1 MLSAED
7 LRQRACIELLRQSAI
22 EAGLLAADDTLPTDG
37 AISVAASEAIDALLE
52 RALQLPE
59 PTGDACRRYHA
70 AHRNRYA
77 IGERVRARHVLFA
90 VTPGVD
96 IGALRKRAE
105 ACLLDLRCDDAAAD
119 DRFARVAR
127 DLSNCPSGG
136 AGGDLGWLRAD
147 ECAPE
152 FAKALFGRP
161 DIGVLPQLVHSR
173 FGLHVVEI
181 MERDAGA
188 VPAFEAVREA
198 VAQALRQQTFATALR
213 QYVSV
218 LAGRAAIA
226 GVALDAAATPLV
238 Q

>member
-1 MLSAED
+1 
-7 LRQRACIELLRQSAI
+7 
-22 EAGLLAADDTLPTDG
+22 
-37 AISVAASEAIDALLE
+37 
-52 RALQLPE
+52 
-59 PTGDACRRYHA
+59 
-70 AHRNRYA
+70 
-77 IGERVRARHVLFA
+77 LFA

-119 DRFARVAR
+119 DRFARAAR

-218 LAGRAAIA
+218 LVGRAAIA
-226 GVALDAAATPLV
+226 CVDLDAAATPLV